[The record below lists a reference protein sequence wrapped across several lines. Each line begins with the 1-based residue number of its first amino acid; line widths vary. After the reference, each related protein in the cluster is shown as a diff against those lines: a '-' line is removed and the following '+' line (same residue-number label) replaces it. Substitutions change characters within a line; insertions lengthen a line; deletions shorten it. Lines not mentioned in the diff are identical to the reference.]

1 MGIRKIIT
9 LLVTVTI
16 ALSACAQP
24 GESKSSSPSATH
36 TTTNS
41 PAPQQSI
48 VTVYASPQPT
58 LSTISTPTV
67 STVEPTQQSPTIS
80 ATPNTSCTS
89 KTRAEAVDL
98 AISMQNR
105 KTVWQEVTTNGDNY
119 SPCAELS
126 WITIS
131 EGPCCTVMQ
140 PTPILLFHHGE
151 YVGTATSKEIGAM
164 PKISRV
170 SKNKIEVRYIY
181 PKEGESSAQ
190 ASGVATAYFTW
201 DSNTH
206 QVIQSGDLPPNAYK
220 R

>member
-1 MGIRKIIT
+1 MRLRKI
-9 LLVTVTI
+9 LVSLIAVTI
-16 ALSACAQP
+16 TLSACAQS
-24 GESKSSSPSATH
+24 GEPNSSLPSS
-36 TTTNS
+36 TTTS
-41 PAPQQSI
+41 PIPQQST
-48 VTVYASPQPT
+48 VTIYASPNPT

-67 STVEPTQQSPTIS
+67 STVEPVQQSPTVS
-80 ATPNTSCTS
+80 STTPNTSCTS
-89 KTRAEAVDL
+89 KTRAEAVNL

-105 KTVWQEVTTNGDNY
+105 KTAWQEVTTNGDNY

-131 EGPCCTVMQ
+131 EGPCCTAMQ

-164 PKISRV
+164 PKVSRV
-170 SKNKIEVRYIY
+170 SENKIEVRYIY
-181 PKEGESSAQ
+181 LKEGESNAQ

>member
-1 MGIRKIIT
+1 MRLRKI
-9 LLVTVTI
+9 LVSLIAVTI
-16 ALSACAQP
+16 TLSACAQS
-24 GESKSSSPSATH
+24 GEPNSSLPSS
-36 TTTNS
+36 TTNS
-41 PAPQQSI
+41 PIPQQST
-48 VTVYASPQPT
+48 VTIYASPQPT

-67 STVEPTQQSPTIS
+67 STVEPVQQSPTVS
-80 ATPNTSCTS
+80 STTPNTSCTS
-89 KTRAEAVDL
+89 KTRAEAVNL

-105 KTVWQEVTTNGDNY
+105 KTAWQEVTTNGDNY

-131 EGPCCTVMQ
+131 EGPCCTAMQ

-164 PKISRV
+164 PKVSRV
-170 SKNKIEVRYIY
+170 SENKIEVRYIY
-181 PKEGESSAQ
+181 LKEGESNAQ

-206 QVIQSGDLPPNAYK
+206 QVVQSGELPPNAYK

>member
-1 MGIRKIIT
+1 MRLRKI
-9 LLVTVTI
+9 LVSLIAVTI
-16 ALSACAQP
+16 TLSACAQS
-24 GESKSSSPSATH
+24 GEPNSSLPSS
-36 TTTNS
+36 TTNS
-41 PAPQQSI
+41 PIPQQST
-48 VTVYASPQPT
+48 VTIYASPQPT

-67 STVEPTQQSPTIS
+67 STVEPVQQSPTVS
-80 ATPNTSCTS
+80 STTPNTSCTS
-89 KTRAEAVDL
+89 KTRAEAVNL
-98 AISMQNR
+98 AISMQNH
-105 KTVWQEVTTNGDNY
+105 KTAWQEVTTNGDNY

-131 EGPCCTVMQ
+131 EGPCCTAMQ

-164 PKISRV
+164 PKVSRV
-170 SKNKIEVRYIY
+170 SENKIEVRYIY
-181 PKEGESSAQ
+181 LKEGESNAQ

>member
-1 MGIRKIIT
+1 MRLRKI
-9 LLVTVTI
+9 LVSLIAVTI
-16 ALSACAQP
+16 TLSACAQS
-24 GESKSSSPSATH
+24 GESNSSSPSS
-36 TTTNS
+36 TTNS
-41 PAPQQSI
+41 PIPQQST
-48 VTVYASPQPT
+48 VTIYASPQPT

-67 STVEPTQQSPTIS
+67 STVEPVQQSPTVS
-80 ATPNTSCTS
+80 STTPNTSCTS
-89 KTRAEAVDL
+89 RTRAEAVNL

-105 KTVWQEVTTNGDNY
+105 KTAWQEVTTNGDNY

-131 EGPCCTVMQ
+131 EGPCCTAMQ
-140 PTPILLFHHGE
+140 PNPILLFHHGE

-164 PKISRV
+164 PKVSRV
-170 SKNKIEVRYIY
+170 SENKIEVRYIY
-181 PKEGESSAQ
+181 LKEGESNAQ

>member
-1 MGIRKIIT
+1 MRLRKI
-9 LLVTVTI
+9 LVSLIAVTI
-16 ALSACAQP
+16 TLSACAQS
-24 GESKSSSPSATH
+24 GEPNSSLPSS
-36 TTTNS
+36 TTNS
-41 PAPQQSI
+41 PIPQQST
-48 VTVYASPQPT
+48 VTIYASPQPT

-67 STVEPTQQSPTIS
+67 STVEPVQQSPTVS
-80 ATPNTSCTS
+80 STTPNTSCTS
-89 KTRAEAVDL
+89 KTRAEAVNL

-105 KTVWQEVTTNGDNY
+105 KTAWQEVTTNGDNY

-131 EGPCCTVMQ
+131 EGPCCTAMQ

-151 YVGTATSKEIGAM
+151 YVGTATSKEVGAM

>member
-1 MGIRKIIT
+1 MRLRKI
-9 LLVTVTI
+9 LVSLIAVTI
-16 ALSACAQP
+16 TLSACAQS
-24 GESKSSSPSATH
+24 GESNSSSPSS
-36 TTTNS
+36 TTNS
-41 PAPQQSI
+41 PIPQQST
-48 VTVYASPQPT
+48 VTIYASPQPT

-67 STVEPTQQSPTIS
+67 STVEPVQQSPTVS
-80 ATPNTSCTS
+80 STTPNTSCTS
-89 KTRAEAVDL
+89 KTRAEAVNL

-105 KTVWQEVTTNGDNY
+105 KTAWQEVTTNGDNY
-119 SPCAELS
+119 SPCSELS

-131 EGPCCTVMQ
+131 EGPCCTAMQ

-164 PKISRV
+164 PKVSRV
-170 SKNKIEVRYIY
+170 SENKIEVRYIY
-181 PKEGESSAQ
+181 LKEGESNAQ

>member
-1 MGIRKIIT
+1 MRLRKI
-9 LLVTVTI
+9 LVSLIAVTI
-16 ALSACAQP
+16 TLSACAQS
-24 GESKSSSPSATH
+24 GEPNSSSPSS
-36 TTTNS
+36 TTNS
-41 PAPQQSI
+41 PIPQQST
-48 VTVYASPQPT
+48 VTIYASPQPT

-67 STVEPTQQSPTIS
+67 STVEPVQQSPTVS
-80 ATPNTSCTS
+80 STTPNTSCTS
-89 KTRAEAVDL
+89 KTRAEAVNL

-105 KTVWQEVTTNGDNY
+105 KTAWQEVTTNGDNY

-131 EGPCCTVMQ
+131 EGPCCTAMQ

-164 PKISRV
+164 PKVSRV
-170 SKNKIEVRYIY
+170 SENKIEVQYIY
-181 PKEGESSAQ
+181 LKEGESNAQ

>member
-1 MGIRKIIT
+1 MRLRKI
-9 LLVTVTI
+9 LVSLIAVTI
-16 ALSACAQP
+16 TLSACAQS
-24 GESKSSSPSATH
+24 GESNSSSPSS
-36 TTTNS
+36 TTNS
-41 PAPQQSI
+41 PIPQQST
-48 VTVYASPQPT
+48 VTIYASPQPT

-67 STVEPTQQSPTIS
+67 STVEPVQQSPTVS
-80 ATPNTSCTS
+80 STTPNTSCTS
-89 KTRAEAVDL
+89 RTRAEAVNL

-105 KTVWQEVTTNGDNY
+105 KTAWQEVTTNGDNY

-126 WITIS
+126 WIIIS
-131 EGPCCTVMQ
+131 EGPCCTAMQ

-164 PKISRV
+164 PKVSRV
-170 SKNKIEVRYIY
+170 SENKIEVRYIY
-181 PKEGESSAQ
+181 LKEGESNAQ
-190 ASGVATAYFTW
+190 ASSVATAYFTW

>member
-1 MGIRKIIT
+1 MRLRKI
-9 LLVTVTI
+9 LVSLIAVTI
-16 ALSACAQP
+16 TLSACAQS
-24 GESKSSSPSATH
+24 GEPNSSLPSS
-36 TTTNS
+36 TTNS
-41 PAPQQSI
+41 PIPQQST
-48 VTVYASPQPT
+48 VTIYASPQPT

-67 STVEPTQQSPTIS
+67 STVEPVQQSPTVS
-80 ATPNTSCTS
+80 STTPNTSCTS
-89 KTRAEAVDL
+89 KTRAEAVNL

-105 KTVWQEVTTNGDNY
+105 KTAWQEVTTNGDNY

-131 EGPCCTVMQ
+131 EGPCCTAMQ

-164 PKISRV
+164 PKVSRV
-170 SKNKIEVRYIY
+170 SENKIEVQYIY
-181 PKEGESSAQ
+181 LKEGESNAQ

>member
-1 MGIRKIIT
+1 MRLRKI
-9 LLVTVTI
+9 LVSLIAVTI
-16 ALSACAQP
+16 TLSACAQS
-24 GESKSSSPSATH
+24 GESNSSSPSS
-36 TTTNS
+36 TTNS
-41 PAPQQSI
+41 PRPQQST
-48 VTVYASPQPT
+48 VTIYASPQPT

-67 STVEPTQQSPTIS
+67 STVEPVQQSPTVS
-80 ATPNTSCTS
+80 STTPNTSCTS
-89 KTRAEAVDL
+89 KTRAEAVNL

-105 KTVWQEVTTNGDNY
+105 KTAWQEVTTNGDNY

-131 EGPCCTVMQ
+131 EGPCCTAMQ

-164 PKISRV
+164 PKVSRV
-170 SKNKIEVRYIY
+170 SENKIEVQYIY
-181 PKEGESSAQ
+181 LKEGESNAQ

>member
-1 MGIRKIIT
+1 MRLRKI
-9 LLVTVTI
+9 LVSLIAVTI
-16 ALSACAQP
+16 TLSACAQS
-24 GESKSSSPSATH
+24 GEPNSSSPSS
-36 TTTNS
+36 TTNS
-41 PAPQQSI
+41 PIPQQST
-48 VTVYASPQPT
+48 VTIYASPQPT

-67 STVEPTQQSPTIS
+67 STVEPVQQSPTVS
-80 ATPNTSCTS
+80 STTPNTSCTS
-89 KTRAEAVDL
+89 KTRAEAVNL

-105 KTVWQEVTTNGDNY
+105 KTAWQEVTTNGDNY
-119 SPCAELS
+119 SPCPELS

-131 EGPCCTVMQ
+131 EGPCCTAMQ

-164 PKISRV
+164 PKVSRV
-170 SKNKIEVRYIY
+170 SENKIEVQYIY
-181 PKEGESSAQ
+181 LKEGESNAQ

>member
-1 MGIRKIIT
+1 MRLRKI
-9 LLVTVTI
+9 LVSLIAVTI
-16 ALSACAQP
+16 TLSACAQS
-24 GESKSSSPSATH
+24 GEPNSSSPSS
-36 TTTNS
+36 TTNS
-41 PAPQQSI
+41 PIPQQST
-48 VTVYASPQPT
+48 VTIYASPQPT

-67 STVEPTQQSPTIS
+67 STVEPVQQSPTVS
-80 ATPNTSCTS
+80 STTPNTSCTS
-89 KTRAEAVDL
+89 KTRAEAVNL

-105 KTVWQEVTTNGDNY
+105 KTAWQEVTTNGDNY

-131 EGPCCTVMQ
+131 EGPCCTAMQ

-164 PKISRV
+164 PKVSRV
-170 SKNKIEVRYIY
+170 SENKIEVRYIY
-181 PKEGESSAQ
+181 LKEGESNAQ

>member
-1 MGIRKIIT
+1 MRLRKILASLIA
-9 LLVTVTI
+9 VTI
-16 ALSACAQP
+16 TLSACAQS
-24 GESKSSSPSATH
+24 GESNSSSPSS
-36 TTTNS
+36 TTNS
-41 PAPQQSI
+41 PMPQQST
-48 VTVYASPQPT
+48 VTIYASPQPT

-67 STVEPTQQSPTIS
+67 STVEPVQQSPTVS
-80 ATPNTSCTS
+80 TTQNTSCTS
-89 KTRAEAVDL
+89 KTRAEAVNL

-105 KTVWQEVTTNGDNY
+105 KTAWQEVTTNGDNY

-131 EGPCCTVMQ
+131 EGPCCTAMQ

-164 PKISRV
+164 PKVSRV
-170 SKNKIEVRYIY
+170 SENKIEVQYIY
-181 PKEGESSAQ
+181 LKEGESNAQ

>member
-1 MGIRKIIT
+1 MRLRKI
-9 LLVTVTI
+9 LVSLIAVTI
-16 ALSACAQP
+16 TLSACAQS
-24 GESKSSSPSATH
+24 GESNSSSPSS
-36 TTTNS
+36 TTNS
-41 PAPQQSI
+41 PIPQQST
-48 VTVYASPQPT
+48 VTIYASPQPT

-67 STVEPTQQSPTIS
+67 STVEPVQQSPTVS
-80 ATPNTSCTS
+80 STTPNTSCTS
-89 KTRAEAVDL
+89 RTRAEAVNL

-105 KTVWQEVTTNGDNY
+105 KTAWQEVTTNGDNY

-164 PKISRV
+164 PKVSRV
-170 SKNKIEVRYIY
+170 SENKIEVRYIY
-181 PKEGESSAQ
+181 LKEGESNAQ

>member
-1 MGIRKIIT
+1 MRLRKI
-9 LLVTVTI
+9 LVSLIAVTI
-16 ALSACAQP
+16 TLSACAQS
-24 GESKSSSPSATH
+24 GESNSSSPSS
-36 TTTNS
+36 TTNS
-41 PAPQQSI
+41 PIPQQST
-48 VTVYASPQPT
+48 VTIYASPQPT

-67 STVEPTQQSPTIS
+67 STVEPVQQSPTLS
-80 ATPNTSCTS
+80 STTPNTSCTS
-89 KTRAEAVDL
+89 RTRAEAVNL

-105 KTVWQEVTTNGDNY
+105 KTAWQEVTTNGDNY

-131 EGPCCTVMQ
+131 EGPCCTAMQ

-164 PKISRV
+164 PKVSRV
-170 SKNKIEVRYIY
+170 SENKIEVRYIY
-181 PKEGESSAQ
+181 LKEGESNAQ

>member
-1 MGIRKIIT
+1 MRLRKI
-9 LLVTVTI
+9 LVSLIAVTI
-16 ALSACAQP
+16 TLSACAQS
-24 GESKSSSPSATH
+24 GEPNSSLPSS
-36 TTTNS
+36 TTNS
-41 PAPQQSI
+41 PIPQQST
-48 VTVYASPQPT
+48 VTIYASPQPT

-67 STVEPTQQSPTIS
+67 STVEPVQQSPTVS
-80 ATPNTSCTS
+80 STTPNTSCTS
-89 KTRAEAVDL
+89 RTRAEAVNL

-105 KTVWQEVTTNGDNY
+105 KTAWQEVTTNGDNY

-131 EGPCCTVMQ
+131 EGPCCTAMQ

-164 PKISRV
+164 PKVSRV
-170 SKNKIEVRYIY
+170 SENKIEVRYIY
-181 PKEGESSAQ
+181 LKEGESNAQ

>member
-1 MGIRKIIT
+1 MRLRKI
-9 LLVTVTI
+9 LVSLIAVTI
-16 ALSACAQP
+16 TLSACAQS
-24 GESKSSSPSATH
+24 GEPNSSLPSS
-36 TTTNS
+36 TTNS
-41 PAPQQSI
+41 PIPQQST
-48 VTVYASPQPT
+48 VTIYASPQPT
-58 LSTISTPTV
+58 LSTLSTPTV
-67 STVEPTQQSPTIS
+67 STVEPVQQSPTVS
-80 ATPNTSCTS
+80 STTPNTSCTS
-89 KTRAEAVDL
+89 KTRAEAVNL

-105 KTVWQEVTTNGDNY
+105 KTAWQEVTTNGDNY

-131 EGPCCTVMQ
+131 EGPCCTAMQ

-164 PKISRV
+164 PKVSRV
-170 SKNKIEVRYIY
+170 SENKIEVRYIY
-181 PKEGESSAQ
+181 LKEGESNAQ

>member
-1 MGIRKIIT
+1 MRLRKI
-9 LLVTVTI
+9 LVSLIAVTI
-16 ALSACAQP
+16 TLSACAQS
-24 GESKSSSPSATH
+24 GEPNSSLPSS
-36 TTTNS
+36 TTNS
-41 PAPQQSI
+41 PIPQQST
-48 VTVYASPQPT
+48 VTIYASPQPT

-67 STVEPTQQSPTIS
+67 STVEPVQQSPTVS
-80 ATPNTSCTS
+80 STTPNTSCTS
-89 KTRAEAVDL
+89 KTRAEAVNL

-105 KTVWQEVTTNGDNY
+105 KTAWQEVTTNGDNY

-131 EGPCCTVMQ
+131 EGPCCTAMQ

-164 PKISRV
+164 PKVSRV
-170 SKNKIEVRYIY
+170 SENKIEVRHIY
-181 PKEGESSAQ
+181 LKEGESNAQ

>member
-1 MGIRKIIT
+1 MRLRKI
-9 LLVTVTI
+9 LVSLIAVTI
-16 ALSACAQP
+16 TLSACAQS
-24 GESKSSSPSATH
+24 GEPNSSLPSS
-36 TTTNS
+36 TTNS
-41 PAPQQSI
+41 PIPQQST
-48 VTVYASPQPT
+48 VTIYASPQPT

-67 STVEPTQQSPTIS
+67 STVEPVQQSPTVS
-80 ATPNTSCTS
+80 STTPNTSCTS
-89 KTRAEAVDL
+89 KTRAEAVNL

-105 KTVWQEVTTNGDNY
+105 KTAWQEVTTNGDNY

-206 QVIQSGDLPPNAYK
+206 QVVQSGELPPNAYK

>member
-1 MGIRKIIT
+1 MRLRKI
-9 LLVTVTI
+9 LVSLIAVTI
-16 ALSACAQP
+16 TLSACAQS
-24 GESKSSSPSATH
+24 GESNSSSPSS
-36 TTTNS
+36 TTNS
-41 PAPQQSI
+41 PIPQQST
-48 VTVYASPQPT
+48 VTIYASPQPT

-67 STVEPTQQSPTIS
+67 STVEPVQQSPTVS
-80 ATPNTSCTS
+80 STTPNTSCTS
-89 KTRAEAVDL
+89 RTRAEAVNL

-105 KTVWQEVTTNGDNY
+105 KTAWQEVTTNGDNY

-131 EGPCCTVMQ
+131 EGPCCTAMQ

-164 PKISRV
+164 PKVSRV
-170 SKNKIEVRYIY
+170 SENKIEVQYIY
-181 PKEGESSAQ
+181 LKEGESNAQ

>member
-1 MGIRKIIT
+1 MRLRKI
-9 LLVTVTI
+9 LVSLIAVTI
-16 ALSACAQP
+16 TLSACAQS
-24 GESKSSSPSATH
+24 GEPNSSSPSS
-36 TTTNS
+36 TTNS
-41 PAPQQSI
+41 PIPQQST
-48 VTVYASPQPT
+48 VTIYASPQPT

-67 STVEPTQQSPTIS
+67 STVEPVQQSPTVS
-80 ATPNTSCTS
+80 STTPNTSCTS
-89 KTRAEAVDL
+89 KTRAEAVNL
-98 AISMQNR
+98 GISMQNR
-105 KTVWQEVTTNGDNY
+105 KTAWQEVTTNGDNY
-119 SPCAELS
+119 SPCSELS

-131 EGPCCTVMQ
+131 EGPCCTAMQ

-164 PKISRV
+164 PKVSRV
-170 SKNKIEVRYIY
+170 SENKIEVQYIY
-181 PKEGESSAQ
+181 LKEGESNAQ

>member
-1 MGIRKIIT
+1 MRLRKI
-9 LLVTVTI
+9 LVSLIAVTI
-16 ALSACAQP
+16 TLSACAQS
-24 GESKSSSPSATH
+24 GEPNSSSPSS
-36 TTTNS
+36 TTNS
-41 PAPQQSI
+41 PIPQQST
-48 VTVYASPQPT
+48 VTIYASPQPT

-67 STVEPTQQSPTIS
+67 STVEPVQQSPTVS
-80 ATPNTSCTS
+80 STTPNTSCTS
-89 KTRAEAVDL
+89 RTRAEAVNL

-105 KTVWQEVTTNGDNY
+105 KTAWQEVTTNGDNY

-131 EGPCCTVMQ
+131 EGPCCTAMQ

-164 PKISRV
+164 PKVSRV
-170 SKNKIEVRYIY
+170 SENKIEVRYIY
-181 PKEGESSAQ
+181 LKEGESNAQ

>member
-1 MGIRKIIT
+1 MRLRKI
-9 LLVTVTI
+9 LVSLIAVTI
-16 ALSACAQP
+16 TLSACAQS
-24 GESKSSSPSATH
+24 GEPNSSSPSS
-36 TTTNS
+36 TTNS
-41 PAPQQSI
+41 PIPQQST
-48 VTVYASPQPT
+48 VTIYASPQPT

-67 STVEPTQQSPTIS
+67 STVEPVQQSPTVS
-80 ATPNTSCTS
+80 STTPNTSCTS
-89 KTRAEAVDL
+89 KTRAEAVNL

-105 KTVWQEVTTNGDNY
+105 KTAWQEVTTNGDNY

-131 EGPCCTVMQ
+131 EGPCCTDMQ

-164 PKISRV
+164 PKVSRV
-170 SKNKIEVRYIY
+170 SENKIEVRYIY
-181 PKEGESSAQ
+181 LKEGESNAQ

>member
-1 MGIRKIIT
+1 MGIRKIII

-24 GESKSSSPSATH
+24 GESNSSSPSATH
-36 TTTNS
+36 ATTNS

-67 STVEPTQQSPTIS
+67 STVEPTQQSPTVS

-140 PTPILLFHHGE
+140 PAPILLSTMVNMLGLQHLKRLALCPRYHAFLRIKLRCGI
-151 YVGTATSKEIGAM
+151 YTLK
-164 PKISRV
+164 KV
-170 SKNKIEVRYIY
+170 S
-181 PKEGESSAQ
+181 
-190 ASGVATAYFTW
+190 
-201 DSNTH
+201 
-206 QVIQSGDLPPNAYK
+206 QVLKHLA
-220 R
+220 

>member
-1 MGIRKIIT
+1 MRLRKI
-9 LLVTVTI
+9 LVSLIAVTI
-16 ALSACAQP
+16 TLSACAQS
-24 GESKSSSPSATH
+24 GESNSSSPSS
-36 TTTNS
+36 TTNS
-41 PAPQQSI
+41 PMPQQST
-48 VTVYASPQPT
+48 VTIYASPQPT
-58 LSTISTPTV
+58 LSTFSTPTV
-67 STVEPTQQSPTIS
+67 STVEQVQQSPTVS
-80 ATPNTSCTS
+80 TTPNTSCTS
-89 KTRAEAVDL
+89 KTRAEAVNL

-105 KTVWQEVTTNGDNY
+105 KTAWQEVTTNGDNY

-131 EGPCCTVMQ
+131 EGPCCTAMQ

-164 PKISRV
+164 PKVSRV
-170 SKNKIEVRYIY
+170 SENKIEVQYIY
-181 PKEGESSAQ
+181 LKESESNAQ

>member
-1 MGIRKIIT
+1 MRLRKI
-9 LLVTVTI
+9 LVSLTAVTI
-16 ALSACAQP
+16 TLSACAQS
-24 GESKSSSPSATH
+24 GEPNSSLPSS
-36 TTTNS
+36 TTNS
-41 PAPQQSI
+41 PIPQQST
-48 VTVYASPQPT
+48 VTIYASPQPT

-67 STVEPTQQSPTIS
+67 STVEPVQQSPTVS
-80 ATPNTSCTS
+80 STTPNTSCTS
-89 KTRAEAVDL
+89 KTRAEAVNL

-105 KTVWQEVTTNGDNY
+105 KTAWQEVTTNGDNY

-131 EGPCCTVMQ
+131 EGPCCTAMQ

-164 PKISRV
+164 PKVSRV
-170 SKNKIEVRYIY
+170 SENKIEVRYIY
-181 PKEGESSAQ
+181 LKEGESNAQ

>member
-1 MGIRKIIT
+1 MRLRKI
-9 LLVTVTI
+9 LVSLIAVTI
-16 ALSACAQP
+16 TLSACAQS
-24 GESKSSSPSATH
+24 GESNSSSPSS
-36 TTTNS
+36 TTNS
-41 PAPQQSI
+41 PIPQQAT
-48 VTVYASPQPT
+48 VTIYASPQPT

-67 STVEPTQQSPTIS
+67 STVEPVQQSPTVS
-80 ATPNTSCTS
+80 STTPNTSCTS
-89 KTRAEAVDL
+89 RTRAEAVNL

-105 KTVWQEVTTNGDNY
+105 KTAWQEVTTNGDNY

-131 EGPCCTVMQ
+131 EGPCCTAMQ

-164 PKISRV
+164 PKVSRV
-170 SKNKIEVRYIY
+170 SENKIEVRYIY
-181 PKEGESSAQ
+181 LKEGESNAQ

>member
-1 MGIRKIIT
+1 MRLRKI
-9 LLVTVTI
+9 LVSLIAVTI
-16 ALSACAQP
+16 TLSACAQS
-24 GESKSSSPSATH
+24 GESNSSSPSS
-36 TTTNS
+36 TTNS
-41 PAPQQSI
+41 PIPQQST
-48 VTVYASPQPT
+48 VTIYASPQPT

-67 STVEPTQQSPTIS
+67 STVEPVQQSPTVS
-80 ATPNTSCTS
+80 STTPNTSCTS
-89 KTRAEAVDL
+89 KTRAEAVNL

-105 KTVWQEVTTNGDNY
+105 KTAWQEVTTNGDNY

-131 EGPCCTVMQ
+131 EGPCCTAMQ

-164 PKISRV
+164 PKVSRV
-170 SKNKIEVRYIY
+170 SENKIEVQYIY
-181 PKEGESSAQ
+181 LKEGESNAQ

>member
-1 MGIRKIIT
+1 MRLRKI
-9 LLVTVTI
+9 LVSLIAVTI
-16 ALSACAQP
+16 TLSACAQS
-24 GESKSSSPSATH
+24 GESNSSSPSS
-36 TTTNS
+36 TTNS
-41 PAPQQSI
+41 PIPQQST
-48 VTVYASPQPT
+48 VTIYASPQPT

-67 STVEPTQQSPTIS
+67 SST
-80 ATPNTSCTS
+80 TPNTSCTS
-89 KTRAEAVDL
+89 RTRAEAVNL

-105 KTVWQEVTTNGDNY
+105 KTAWQEVTTNGDNY

-131 EGPCCTVMQ
+131 EGPCCTAMQ

-164 PKISRV
+164 PKVSRV
-170 SKNKIEVRYIY
+170 SENKIEVRYIY
-181 PKEGESSAQ
+181 LKEGESNAQ

>member
-1 MGIRKIIT
+1 MRLRKI
-9 LLVTVTI
+9 LVSLIAVTI
-16 ALSACAQP
+16 TLSACAQS
-24 GESKSSSPSATH
+24 GEPNSSLPSS
-36 TTTNS
+36 TTNS
-41 PAPQQSI
+41 PIPQQST
-48 VTVYASPQPT
+48 VTIYASPQPT

-67 STVEPTQQSPTIS
+67 STVEPVQQSPTVS
-80 ATPNTSCTS
+80 STSPNTSCTS
-89 KTRAEAVDL
+89 KTRAEAVNL

-105 KTVWQEVTTNGDNY
+105 KTAWQEVTTNGDNY

-131 EGPCCTVMQ
+131 EGPCCTAMQ

-164 PKISRV
+164 PKVSRV
-170 SKNKIEVRYIY
+170 SENKIEVRYIY
-181 PKEGESSAQ
+181 LKEGESNAQ

>member
-1 MGIRKIIT
+1 MRLRKI
-9 LLVTVTI
+9 LVSLIAVTI
-16 ALSACAQP
+16 TLSACAQS
-24 GESKSSSPSATH
+24 GEPNSSLPSS
-36 TTTNS
+36 TTNS
-41 PAPQQSI
+41 PIPQQST
-48 VTVYASPQPT
+48 VTIYASPQPT

-67 STVEPTQQSPTIS
+67 STVEPVQQSPTVS
-80 ATPNTSCTS
+80 STTPNTSCTS
-89 KTRAEAVDL
+89 KTRAEAVNL

-131 EGPCCTVMQ
+131 EGPCCTAMQ

-164 PKISRV
+164 PKVSRV
-170 SKNKIEVRYIY
+170 SENKIEVRYIY
-181 PKEGESSAQ
+181 LKEGESNAQ

>member
-1 MGIRKIIT
+1 MRLRKI
-9 LLVTVTI
+9 LVSLIAVTI
-16 ALSACAQP
+16 TLSACAQS
-24 GESKSSSPSATH
+24 GEPNSSSPSS
-36 TTTNS
+36 TTNS
-41 PAPQQSI
+41 PIPQKST
-48 VTVYASPQPT
+48 VTIYASPQPT

-67 STVEPTQQSPTIS
+67 STVEPVQQSPTVS
-80 ATPNTSCTS
+80 STTPNTSCTS
-89 KTRAEAVDL
+89 KTRAEAVNL

-105 KTVWQEVTTNGDNY
+105 KTAWQEVTTNGDNY
-119 SPCAELS
+119 SPCSELS

-131 EGPCCTVMQ
+131 EGPCCTAMQ

-164 PKISRV
+164 PKVSRV
-170 SKNKIEVRYIY
+170 SENKIEVQYIY
-181 PKEGESSAQ
+181 LKEGESNAQ

>member
-1 MGIRKIIT
+1 M
-9 LLVTVTI
+9 
-16 ALSACAQP
+16 
-24 GESKSSSPSATH
+24 
-36 TTTNS
+36 
-41 PAPQQSI
+41 
-48 VTVYASPQPT
+48 
-58 LSTISTPTV
+58 
-67 STVEPTQQSPTIS
+67 QQSPTVS
-80 ATPNTSCTS
+80 STTPNTSCTS
-89 KTRAEAVDL
+89 KTRAEAVNL

-105 KTVWQEVTTNGDNY
+105 KTAWQEVTTNGDNY

-131 EGPCCTVMQ
+131 EGPCCTAMQ

-164 PKISRV
+164 PKVSRV
-170 SKNKIEVRYIY
+170 SENKIEVRYIY
-181 PKEGESSAQ
+181 LKEGESNAQ

>member
-1 MGIRKIIT
+1 MRLRKI
-9 LLVTVTI
+9 LVSLIAVTI
-16 ALSACAQP
+16 TLSACAQS
-24 GESKSSSPSATH
+24 GESNSSSPSS
-36 TTTNS
+36 TTNS
-41 PAPQQSI
+41 PIPQQST
-48 VTVYASPQPT
+48 VTIYASPQPT

-67 STVEPTQQSPTIS
+67 STVEPVQQSPTVS
-80 ATPNTSCTS
+80 TTPHTSCTS
-89 KTRAEAVDL
+89 KTRAEAVNL

-105 KTVWQEVTTNGDNY
+105 KTAWQEVTTNGDNY

-131 EGPCCTVMQ
+131 EGPCCTAMQ

-164 PKISRV
+164 PKVSRV
-170 SKNKIEVRYIY
+170 SENKIEVQYIY
-181 PKEGESSAQ
+181 LKEGESNAQ

>member
-1 MGIRKIIT
+1 MRLRKI
-9 LLVTVTI
+9 LVSLIAVTI
-16 ALSACAQP
+16 TLSACAQS
-24 GESKSSSPSATH
+24 GESNSSSPSS
-36 TTTNS
+36 TTNS
-41 PAPQQSI
+41 PIPQQST
-48 VTVYASPQPT
+48 VTIYASPQPT

-67 STVEPTQQSPTIS
+67 STVEPVQQSPTVS
-80 ATPNTSCTS
+80 STTPNTSCTS
-89 KTRAEAVDL
+89 RTRAEAVNL

-105 KTVWQEVTTNGDNY
+105 KTAWQEVTTNGDNY

-131 EGPCCTVMQ
+131 EVPCCTAMQ

-164 PKISRV
+164 PKVSRV
-170 SKNKIEVRYIY
+170 SENKIEVRYIY
-181 PKEGESSAQ
+181 LKEGESNAQ

>member
-1 MGIRKIIT
+1 MRLRKI
-9 LLVTVTI
+9 LVSLIAVTI
-16 ALSACAQP
+16 TLSACAQS
-24 GESKSSSPSATH
+24 GESNSSSPSS
-36 TTTNS
+36 TTNS
-41 PAPQQSI
+41 PIPQQST
-48 VTVYASPQPT
+48 VTIYASPQPT
-58 LSTISTPTV
+58 LSTISTATV
-67 STVEPTQQSPTIS
+67 STVEPVQQSPTVS
-80 ATPNTSCTS
+80 STTPNTSCTS
-89 KTRAEAVDL
+89 RTRAEAVNL

-105 KTVWQEVTTNGDNY
+105 KTAWQEVTTNGDNY

-131 EGPCCTVMQ
+131 EGPCCTAMQ

-164 PKISRV
+164 PKVSRV
-170 SKNKIEVRYIY
+170 SENKIEVRYIY
-181 PKEGESSAQ
+181 LKEGESNAQ

>member
-1 MGIRKIIT
+1 MRLRKI
-9 LLVTVTI
+9 LVSLIAVTI
-16 ALSACAQP
+16 TLSACAQS
-24 GESKSSSPSATH
+24 GEPNSSLPSS
-36 TTTNS
+36 TTNS
-41 PAPQQSI
+41 PIPQQST
-48 VTVYASPQPT
+48 VTIYASPQPT

-67 STVEPTQQSPTIS
+67 STVEPVQQSPTVS
-80 ATPNTSCTS
+80 STTPNTSCTS
-89 KTRAEAVDL
+89 KTRAEAVNL

-105 KTVWQEVTTNGDNY
+105 KTAWQEVTTNGDNY

-131 EGPCCTVMQ
+131 EGPCCTAMQ

-164 PKISRV
+164 PKVSRV
-170 SKNKIEVRYIY
+170 SENKIEVRYIY
-181 PKEGESSAQ
+181 LKEGESNAQ